1 MRERNSF
8 TYLFLRTIVYAVLL
22 SAVALGQIR
31 IQKSIRINPGIS
43 TDDAPPTRLHY
54 NGYLH
59 DLYVEFTITPADPNF
74 QPLLWLW
81 MRPEWTDDYG
91 MIIPGQMDA
100 CEEYRPQLNTYVEEY
115 LGQGYFAVAPEHG
128 GGNPTNYPYT
138 LSWRAFVDG
147 KKIYGIGMNGDSL
160 ICDSANFDVYYD
172 YYDNGMPCHSF
183 WNVCWEFYIFNLSTF
198 DKPLT
203 DRITQGKVNEIRFD
217 GEVIDHRVSTPPPY
231 WCPVVDPVTATI
243 IKGDKYAHLCTET
256 DTASQITGLAY
267 QEALYLEVDR
277 DIPDTADQYCVV
289 QTSTR
294 NFTRTDTVY
303 YLPHDTLFVTCEP
316 KQLYTGDTAII
327 HIHQRF
333 DGVVDTNEYFQ
344 SREIGILGNDYYGTL
359 LDEWGDTATYFQNVT
374 GQLWFIAA
382 QDLDADSV
390 CAQIRVGLAPS
401 LPMCSVVPMGTVP
414 NRSVPMGIVSKGPVP
429 LGALHS
435 GPVLLAKKGK
445 KPTLAFSGKKKY
457 RQIMNELF
465 KQETKNTFT
474 EGTKPKDAAIVKS
487 VKQGKRARPESLIK
501 KSGKIK
507 DIQFQY
513 TQAGSDS
520 IPIKSRDILL
530 GQTKY
535 YWATEDPDDDS
546 KLIIQESET
555 DPGNSIPP
563 GIVDVNF
570 TVTKNANDDKL
581 GVYYEY
587 KNDKGNDLGRNW
599 FIRIIGRYWAP
610 AKTYK
615 AHLYATT
622 LDGTRSGDIS
632 IEVKKPVRL
641 FTPDQTSLDTF
652 NLSRDVF
659 DHEINIDD
667 TCCFYGGKYGIPP
680 QFLKG
685 QMVKEAGHKNFGT
698 YTGLAPSYRYEPF
711 SKYAQL
717 SKAWKESSKYNI
729 GLWVVDPN
737 RTGHEM
743 GTGKDVPVHHN
754 VCYMDYPRSPK
765 TVWDILWDHSELVNM
780 SSGKN
785 DIQHRIYGSRVNG
798 IMVFPYDDISEKY
811 NEFLRNAYIYSI
823 LNSTQSVE
831 DIARG
836 DMIVFLRDKWNG
848 GTKKMIAQ
856 TRLASSY
863 GLLQMMYDRAVR
875 DAGYP
880 CKDANISPEDF
891 NVTETNMIYSMK
903 YMKKILLN
911 VLTPAVE
918 ENGQWPNGFENWFK
932 NYVWRIWNT
941 GTTQKGYGYSND
953 VYSNSQKYLPQ
964 DK

>member
-8 TYLFLRTIVYAVLL
+8 TCLFLRTIVYAVLL

-59 DLYVEFTITPADPNF
+59 DLYVEFTITPADMAF

-81 MRPEWTDDYG
+81 WAPEWTDYYG
-91 MIIPGQMDA
+91 VPIPGQMDA
-100 CEEYRPQLNTYVEEY
+100 IEEYRPQLNTYVEEY

-138 LSWRAFVDG
+138 LSARAFVDG
-147 KKIYGIGMNGDSL
+147 IRIWGLGMPGDSL

-203 DRITQGKVNEIRFD
+203 DRITQGKVNDIRFD

-277 DIPDTADQYCVV
+277 DVPDTADKYCVV

-303 YLPHDTLFVTCEP
+303 YLPHDTIFVTCEP
-316 KQLYTGDTAII
+316 KQLYTGDTAVI
-327 HIHQRF
+327 HMHQRS
-333 DGVVDTNEYFQ
+333 DGVVDTNEYFD

-359 LDEWGDTATYFQNVT
+359 LDEWGDTATYFGNVT
-374 GQLWFIAA
+374 GQLQFIAA

-390 CAQIRVGLAPS
+390 CAKIRVGLAPP
-401 LPMCSVVPMGTVP
+401 LPMCSVVPE
-414 NRSVPMGIVSKGPVP
+414 GPVP
-429 LGALHS
+429 RG
-435 GPVLLAKKGK
+435 KEEK
-445 KPTLAFSGKKKY
+445 KPMVAVKTKNGEKKFIQVMNKQSGQK
-457 RQIMNELF
+457 
-465 KQETKNTFT
+465 TKNTESKIT
-474 EGTKPKDAAIVKS
+474 ALAERVKPTNPKGTRGAKPA
-487 VKQGKRARPESLIK
+487 GLIK

-507 DIQFQY
+507 DIQFLY

-520 IPIKSRDILL
+520 IPVKSADILL

-555 DPGNSIPP
+555 DPSQSVPP
-563 GIVDVNF
+563 GIADVNF
-570 TVTKNANDDKL
+570 SVTKNANDDKL

-599 FIRIIGRYWAP
+599 FIRIIGRYWSP

-622 LDGTRSGDIS
+622 LDGQRSGDIS
-632 IEVKKPVRL
+632 IEVKKPIKL
-641 FTPDQTSLDTF
+641 YNLTSSPPWY
-652 NLSRDVF
+652 NEAWNIRD
-659 DHEINIDD
+659 EWINIDSI
-667 TCCFYGGKYGIPP
+667 CIWYGGNIGIPP
-680 QFLKG
+680 QVIKG
-685 QMVKEAGHKNFGT
+685 QMYQESYREAGNFW
-698 YTGLAPSYRYEPF
+698 PCYRYEPWADYNF
-711 SKYAQL
+711 VHNNAKAN
-717 SKAWKESSKYNI
+717 SKAYMRQPFWITGEAGKMGEGKVVPLDHKNVKPLYYPTDPISIANYVLNNNNWNMYFLPSKDSIIGSGELTSEFRNYLAMFSGDWELLSSNEQFSLAQTLIETKILLKY
-729 GLWVVDPN
+729 
-737 RTGHEM
+737 T
-743 GTGKDVPVHHN
+743 
-754 VCYMDYPRSPK
+754 DY
-765 TVWDILWDHSELVNM
+765 
-780 SSGKN
+780 
-785 DIQHRIYGSRVNG
+785 
-798 IMVFPYDDISEKY
+798 
-811 NEFLRNAYIYSI
+811 
-823 LNSTQSVE
+823 
-831 DIARG
+831 
-836 DMIVFLRDKWNG
+836 
-848 GTKKMIAQ
+848 AQ
-856 TRLASSY
+856 TRKAASY
-863 GLLQMMYDRAVR
+863 GFIQMLYTTALVQGYN
-875 DAGYP
+875 AGESITSSS
-880 CKDANISPEDF
+880 APEELNDELIEMPLYQEF
-891 NVTETNMIYSMK
+891 TEKNLGLRFSGDIPDS
-903 YMKKILLN
+903 
-911 VLTPAVE
+911 
-918 ENGQWPNGFENWFK
+918 QWPDGWENTWMKSFKKYNNGKGYAASVFK
-932 NYVWRIWNT
+932 NAKMFYP
-941 GTTQKGYGYSND
+941 QSN
-953 VYSNSQKYLPQ
+953 
-964 DK
+964 

>member
-8 TYLFLRTIVYAVLL
+8 TYLFAVTIVYAVLL

-91 MIIPGQMDA
+91 LIIPGQMDA

-138 LSWRAFVDG
+138 LSARAFVDG
-147 KKIYGIGMNGDSL
+147 MKIHVLGMPGDSL
-160 ICDSANFDVYYD
+160 ICDRPDFDVYYVD
-172 YYDNGMPCHSF
+172 SLVCHSF

-198 DKPLT
+198 DKPLSET
-203 DRITQGKVNEIRFD
+203 ITQGKVNEIRFD

-231 WCPVVDPVTATI
+231 WCPMVDSVNVTIT
-243 IKGDKYAHLCTET
+243 KGDKYAHLCTET
-256 DTASQITGLAY
+256 DTASQMTILSC
-267 QEALYLEVDR
+267 QETVYLEVDR
-277 DIPDTADQYCVV
+277 DVPDTVDQYCVV

-294 NFTRTDTVY
+294 NFARTDTVY

-327 HIHQRF
+327 HMHQRV

-344 SREIGILGNDYYGTL
+344 SREIGILGNDCYGTL

-374 GQLWFIAA
+374 GQLQFIAA
-382 QDLDADSV
+382 QDIDADSV
-390 CAQIRVGLAPS
+390 CAKIRVGFAPS

-435 GPVLLAKKGK
+435 GPVLLGKKGK
-445 KPTLAFSGKKKY
+445 NPTLAFSGKKKY

-487 VKQGKRARPESLIK
+487 VKQVKRARPESLIK

-507 DIQFQY
+507 DIQFLY

-520 IPIKSRDILL
+520 IMIKGKNILL

-535 YWATEDPDDDS
+535 YWAIQDPDDDS

-555 DPGNSIPP
+555 DPSQSIPP

-570 TVTKNANDDKL
+570 SVMKNANDDKL

-587 KNDKGNDLGRNW
+587 KNDKGYDLGRNW
-599 FIRIIGRYWAP
+599 FIRIIGRYWSP
-610 AKTYK
+610 DKTYK
-615 AHLYATT
+615 VHLYADA
-622 LDGTRSGDIS
+622 LDRTRSGDMA
-632 IEVKKPVRL
+632 IEVKKSNSLGNTNFAKARNHGIDIAGNPYSVDSICIL
-641 FTPDQTSLDTF
+641 FGGRYGFPPQNIKSQYQ
-652 NLSRDVF
+652 SESVF
-659 DHEINIDD
+659 DTDL
-667 TCCFYGGKYGIPP
+667 
-680 QFLKG
+680 Q
-685 QMVKEAGHKNFGT
+685 T
-698 YTGLAPSYRYEPF
+698 YMPSYRYEPWTAEF
-711 SKYAQL
+711 WSGVQALKNNSNFWVTNQSMGDGDAVPNHQDLRYMIYVNTPHSVWYFIEQYSTIVYNNSPTGYCL
-717 SKAWKESSKYNI
+717 FGCYHPNSGRLTFTYDRPTGQYNI
-729 GLWVVDPN
+729 I
-737 RTGHEM
+737 H
-743 GTGKDVPVHHN
+743 K
-754 VCYMDYPRSPK
+754 
-765 TVWDILWDHSELVNM
+765 
-780 SSGKN
+780 
-785 DIQHRIYGSRVNG
+785 RIYKQLHLNNNIENLQANLIV
-798 IMVFPYDDISEKY
+798 
-811 NEFLRNAYIYSI
+811 RNQFIQYMSNQYFSG
-823 LNSTQSVE
+823 LNN
-831 DIARG
+831 R
-836 DMIVFLRDKWNG
+836 
-848 GTKKMIAQ
+848 IAQ
-856 TRLASSY
+856 SRIASSY
-863 GLLQMMYDRAVR
+863 GPIQLMYTRALELIQRYPVGSHDRPENLNLLDTFFPFA
-875 DAGYP
+875 
-880 CKDANISPEDF
+880 
-891 NVTETNMIYSMK
+891 MINYVE
-903 YMKKILLN
+903 LLREQVGDIN
-911 VLTPAVE
+911 S
-918 ENGQWPNGFENWFK
+918 NDWDDGFEETMRRVYHGWNRKSGYDTGVINNTK
-932 NYVWRIWNT
+932 NY
-941 GTTQKGYGYSND
+941 
-953 VYSNSQKYLPQ
+953 LPIQ
-964 DK
+964 

>member
-1 MRERNSF
+1 MRERNNF
-8 TYLFLRTIVYAVLL
+8 TYRHNDVSCGKQIRKIIIGSLNLFVGIIIFTMLL
-22 SAVALGQIR
+22 SAVALCQTR

-59 DLYVEFTITPADPNF
+59 DLYVEFTITPADQDF

-81 MRPEWTDDYG
+81 WAPEWTDYYG
-91 MIIPGQMDA
+91 VPIPGQMDA
-100 CEEYRPQLNTYVEEY
+100 IEEYRPQLNTYVEEY

-128 GGNPTNYPYT
+128 GGIAANYPYT

-147 KKIYGIGMNGDSL
+147 IRIWGLGMPGDSL

-277 DIPDTADQYCVV
+277 DVPDTADQYCVV

-390 CAQIRVGLAPS
+390 CAKIRVGLAPS
-401 LPMCSVVPMGTVP
+401 IPMCSVVPVP
-414 NRSVPMGIVSKGPVP
+414 KEEKKPMPAMVIKTKDG
-429 LGALHS
+429 
-435 GPVLLAKKGK
+435 GK
-445 KPTLAFSGKKKY
+445 KYVPVINK
-457 RQIMNELF
+457 QF
-465 KQETKNTFT
+465 KQKTKNASPQTT
-474 EGTKPKDAAIVKS
+474 DIAERVKPTNPKGTRGAKPA
-487 VKQGKRARPESLIK
+487 GLIK

-520 IPIKSRDILL
+520 IPIKSCDILL

-535 YWATEDPDDDS
+535 YWAESDPTDD
-546 KLIIQESET
+546 KRLIINESET
-555 DPGNSIPP
+555 IPDTSTQP
-563 GIVDVNF
+563 NALEANF
-570 TVTKNANDDKL
+570 SVTKDNNDDKL

-587 KNDKGNDLGRNW
+587 KDSTGTAIDSTM
-599 FIRIIGRYWAP
+599 FIRFIGRYWTP
-610 AKTYK
+610 TKDYK
-615 AHLYATT
+615 VHLYATA
-622 LDGTRSGDIS
+622 LDRRQGDIA
-632 IEVKKPVRL
+632 IEVKKPSKLGNSHPTV
-641 FTPDQTSLDTF
+641 
-652 NLSRDVF
+652 RDVF
-659 DHEINIDD
+659 NNRCNLDSLII
-667 TCCFYGGKYGIPP
+667 KYAGENGIPP
-680 QFLKG
+680 QLIKG
-685 QMVKEAGHKNFGT
+685 QIERETHFN
-698 YTGLAPSYRYEPF
+698 PDWRYEPAQDFSYQSPSINTTVFPTNAPFWKTIENPKAESWPYSHTHVTPTSYIDSVISIGAYIAGDNNTF
-711 SKYAQL
+711 SKYRIINTDSIMGFKDLTDKLRKIKLYYQREEAL
-717 SKAWKESSKYNI
+717 ELDDARKAAYDSLGREIKDTSDDIGKEYNI
-729 GLWVVDPN
+729 
-737 RTGHEM
+737 
-743 GTGKDVPVHHN
+743 
-754 VCYMDYPRSPK
+754 
-765 TVWDILWDHSELVNM
+765 
-780 SSGKN
+780 
-785 DIQHRIYGSRVNG
+785 
-798 IMVFPYDDISEKY
+798 
-811 NEFLRNAYIYSI
+811 
-823 LNSTQSVE
+823 
-831 DIARG
+831 
-836 DMIVFLRDKWNG
+836 
-848 GTKKMIAQ
+848 IAQ
-856 TRLASSY
+856 TRIVSSY
-863 GLLQMMYDRAVR
+863 GFVQMMYTTAFGTSFGV
-875 DAGYP
+875 
-880 CKDANISPEDF
+880 
-891 NVTETNMIYSMK
+891 ETNNRYGTTGTIYMARMDSTLYPEKLNEIDYAMPR
-903 YMKKILLN
+903 YCDFLLTKLN
-911 VLTPAVE
+911 SLFPSLIPE
-918 ENGQWPNGFENWFK
+918 SQWSTTNNCNGFEACWKKAIQKYNPRDVTYSTGVMNNSK
-932 NYVWRIWNT
+932 NY
-941 GTTQKGYGYSND
+941 
-953 VYSNSQKYLPQ
+953 LPH
-964 DK
+964 

>member
-8 TYLFLRTIVYAVLL
+8 TCLFLRTIVYAVLL

-59 DLYVEFTITPADPNF
+59 DLYVEFTITPADMAF

-81 MRPEWTDDYG
+81 WAPEWTDYYG
-91 MIIPGQMDA
+91 VPIPGQMDA
-100 CEEYRPQLNTYVEEY
+100 IEEYRPQLNTYVEEY

-138 LSWRAFVDG
+138 LSARAFVDG
-147 KKIYGIGMNGDSL
+147 IRIWGLGMPGDSL

-203 DRITQGKVNEIRFD
+203 DRITQGKVNDIRFD

-277 DIPDTADQYCVV
+277 DVPDTADKYCVV

-294 NFTRTDTVY
+294 NFARTDTVY

-327 HIHQRF
+327 HMHQRV

-344 SREIGILGNDYYGTL
+344 SREIGILGNDCYGTL

-374 GQLWFIAA
+374 GQLQFIAA
-382 QDLDADSV
+382 QDIDADSV
-390 CAQIRVGLAPS
+390 CAKIRVGFAPS

-414 NRSVPMGIVSKGPVP
+414 NRSVPMGIVSKGSVP
-429 LGALHS
+429 LGALNS

-507 DIQFQY
+507 DIQFLY

-530 GQTKY
+530 GKTKY

-555 DPGNSIPP
+555 DPSQSIPP

-570 TVTKNANDDKL
+570 SVTKNANDDKL

-587 KNDKGNDLGRNW
+587 KNDKGDDLGRNW

-622 LDGTRSGDIS
+622 LDGTRSGDIA
-632 IEVKKPVRL
+632 IEVKKPKKLGTNQYAINFDNGIDVEGN
-641 FTPDQTSLDTF
+641 TYSIDSLCIF
-652 NLSRDVF
+652 W
-659 DHEINIDD
+659 
-667 TCCFYGGKYGIPP
+667 GGKYGFPP
-680 QFLKG
+680 QHIKAQISSESVYDDQL
-685 QMVKEAGHKNFGT
+685 QAVCPA
-698 YTGLAPSYRYEPF
+698 YRYEPWSRYGEF
-711 SKYAQL
+711 DPDVRALNSHFRVTL
-717 SKAWKESSKYNI
+717 S
-729 GLWVVDPN
+729 
-737 RTGHEM
+737 
-743 GTGKDVPVHHN
+743 
-754 VCYMDYPRSPK
+754 PRSMGDGGNVPEHEN
-765 TVWDILWDHSELVNM
+765 LRYM
-780 SSGKN
+780 SYV
-785 DIQHRIYGSRVNG
+785 R
-798 IMVFPYDDISEKY
+798 E
-811 NEFLRNAYIYSI
+811 A
-823 LNSTQSVE
+823 QSVWYFIE
-831 DIARG
+831 QYSTIVNSPAPSGYSLFGHRDANGNLVFSDYTLPTHKYQEIRNREYARLHLQ
-836 DMIVFLRDKWNG
+836 ITTQNAEANRRSCERFITYFRDEYNKDDWTGLNNRP
-848 GTKKMIAQ
+848 AQ
-856 TRLASSY
+856 SRIASSY
-863 GLLQMMYDRAVR
+863 GPIQIMYITALRR
-875 DAGYP
+875 HYP
-880 CKDANISPEDF
+880 TNGTDLPE
-891 NVTETNMIYSMK
+891 N
-903 YMKKILLN
+903 LN
-911 VLTPAVE
+911 VNDTFFPFAMAHYVRLLDDQIGRGNANTV
-918 ENGQWPNGFENWFK
+918 NWSQGFEARLMQVYTGWNSK
-932 NYVWRIWNT
+932 PNYASVVMQGAN
-941 GTTQKGYGYSND
+941 NF
-953 VYSNSQKYLPQ
+953 LPV
-964 DK
+964 K

>member
-8 TYLFLRTIVYAVLL
+8 TYLFLRTIVCAVLL

-160 ICDSANFDVYYD
+160 ICDRPDFDVYYVD
-172 YYDNGMPCHSF
+172 SLVCHSF

-198 DKPLT
+198 DKPLSET
-203 DRITQGKVNEIRFD
+203 ITQGKVNEIRFD

-231 WCPVVDPVTATI
+231 WCPMVDSVNVTIT
-243 IKGDKYAHLCTET
+243 KGDKYAHLCTET
-256 DTASQITGLAY
+256 DTASQMTILSC
-267 QEALYLEVDR
+267 QETVYLEVDR
-277 DIPDTADQYCVV
+277 DVPDTADKYCVV

-303 YLPHDTLFVTCEP
+303 YLPHDTIFVTCEP
-316 KQLYTGDTAII
+316 KQLYTGDTAVI
-327 HIHQRF
+327 HMHQRS
-333 DGVVDTNEYFQ
+333 DGVVDTNEYFD

-374 GQLWFIAA
+374 GQLWFIGA

-401 LPMCSVVPMGTVP
+401 LPMCSVVPIGTVP

-435 GPVLLAKKGK
+435 GPVLLGKKGK
-445 KPTLAFSGKKKY
+445 NPTLAFSGKKKY

-487 VKQGKRARPESLIK
+487 VKQVKRARPESLIK

-507 DIQFQY
+507 DIQFLY

-520 IPIKSRDILL
+520 IPVKSADILL

-546 KLIIQESET
+546 KLIVQESET
-555 DPGNSIPP
+555 DPSQSVTP
-563 GIVDVNF
+563 GILDVNF
-570 TVTKNANDDKL
+570 SVTKNANDDKL

-587 KNDKGNDLGRNW
+587 KNDKGNDLGKNW

-632 IEVKKPVRL
+632 IEVKKPVKL
-641 FTPDQTSLDTF
+641 YNLTSSPPWY
-652 NLSRDVF
+652 NEAWNIRD
-659 DHEINIDD
+659 ERIDID
-667 TCCFYGGKYGIPP
+667 SICIWYGGNIGIPP
-680 QFLKG
+680 QVIKG
-685 QMVKEAGHKNFGT
+685 QMYQESYREAGNFW
-698 YTGLAPSYRYEPF
+698 PCYRYEPWADYNF
-711 SKYAQL
+711 VHNNAKANSKAYMRQPFWITGEAGKMGEGKVVPLDHKNVKPLYYPTEPISIADYAINNWSKYVNANTITIIGDTGL
-717 SKAWKESSKYNI
+717 TKRFRKY
-729 GLWVVDPN
+729 
-737 RTGHEM
+737 
-743 GTGKDVPVHHN
+743 
-754 VCYMDYPRSPK
+754 
-765 TVWDILWDHSELVNM
+765 
-780 SSGKN
+780 
-785 DIQHRIYGSRVNG
+785 
-798 IMVFPYDDISEKY
+798 Y
-811 NEFLRNAYIYSI
+811 NEWRDAYLVPFSGETPYSI
-823 LNSTQSVE
+823 ATMLIQR
-831 DIARG
+831 DIRKTYT
-836 DMIVFLRDKWNG
+836 D
-848 GTKKMIAQ
+848 IAQ
-856 TRLASSY
+856 TRKAASFGFIQMLYTTALTQGYNAGKSIALSSAPEELNDELVEMPLY
-863 GLLQMMYDRAVR
+863 KAFTEKNLGLRFSGD
-875 DAGYP
+875 
-880 CKDANISPEDF
+880 IPE
-891 NVTETNMIYSMK
+891 S
-903 YMKKILLN
+903 
-911 VLTPAVE
+911 
-918 ENGQWPNGFENWFK
+918 QWPKGWEQTWMDSFVNYNNGDGYSASVFK
-932 NYVWRIWNT
+932 NAKIFYP
-941 GTTQKGYGYSND
+941 QSN
-953 VYSNSQKYLPQ
+953 
-964 DK
+964 